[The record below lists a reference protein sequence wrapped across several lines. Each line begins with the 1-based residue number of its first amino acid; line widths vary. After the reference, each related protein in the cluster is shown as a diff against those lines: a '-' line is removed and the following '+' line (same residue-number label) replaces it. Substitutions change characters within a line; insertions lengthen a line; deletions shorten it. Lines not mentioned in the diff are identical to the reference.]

1 VNKIEEHHQ
10 DARERLVPNTVARRR
25 SADHLSRCQ
34 WLRMYWIRI
43 LLVYPNVAAKQ
54 GVDFQRAG
62 DDTDATVENTL
73 RDLRRLLPIS
83 LE

>member
-1 VNKIEEHHQ
+1 MLESVWCPILSHVADRQIICLAVNGYECI
-10 DARERLVPNTVARRR
+10 
-25 SADHLSRCQ
+25 
-34 WLRMYWIRI
+34 WIRI
-43 LLVYPNVAAKQ
+43 LLAYPNVAAKQ

-62 DDTDATVENTL
+62 DDTDATVDNTL

>member
-1 VNKIEEHHQ
+1 
-10 DARERLVPNTVARRR
+10 
-25 SADHLSRCQ
+25 
-34 WLRMYWIRI
+34 MYWIRI